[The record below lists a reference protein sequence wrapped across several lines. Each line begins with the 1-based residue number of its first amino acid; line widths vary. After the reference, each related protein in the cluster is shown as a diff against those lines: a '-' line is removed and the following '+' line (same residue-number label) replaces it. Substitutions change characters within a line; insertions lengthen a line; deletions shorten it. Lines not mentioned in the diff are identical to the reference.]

1 MLIPFKKRNTACSR
15 EEGFV
20 KAAYKR
26 TVPFAISVLL
36 LLIAGYIY
44 ICRFGKGSVYAFC
57 YTVLPVLMGLFDF
70 WVFRKIDILQS
81 IDASSE
87 KSKALFL
94 AFFAAHILLM
104 GVLGDTSDFAPEMM
118 LLSIPAVY
126 SLYVSVIP
134 YNKGMLKAIACALF
148 WAGALVLTILR
159 PTSYAGDGL
168 FCIHVSLFLI
178 TLFAI
183 KNDCFGYDKKGMRYF
198 LAAACFAASHFILTC
213 VTYITPF
220 FSTITNFADISTVS
234 ASEVIQNIG
243 TLPALLLCA
252 VYLAVTVFGFI
263 LASGKD
269 HAMKYITIGVTA
281 SFALVSLLNV
291 LTAANALS
299 TNFGLP
305 LLECTELS
313 TCFTLLF
320 ALIIFEPNKD
330 DLRVHSFVD
339 SVLYESIY
347 TGKFADKSYSKGR
360 LLIVQGPTGSGKT
373 NYLKELMEDE
383 PGNALYFT
391 METVYE
397 RLVRRIHD
405 GSLLANATPEL
416 IFPEILET
424 SISLILIDDVDTK
437 ISGKPTTQKVLG
449 HLLNL
454 LMIDWG
460 IGIAIAGMDL
470 EERVPELWDELTNC
484 NNERFCGAVTYVEV

>member
-118 LLSIPAVY
+118 LLSILAVY

-134 YNKGMLKAIACALF
+134 NKGILKAIVCALF
-148 WAGALVLTILR
+148 WAGAIVLTILR
-159 PTSYAGDGL
+159 PTPYAGDGL

-198 LAAACFAASHFILTC
+198 LAAACFAASYFILTC

-269 HAMKYITIGVTA
+269 LTMKYITIGTTT

-291 LTAANALS
+291 LTAAKVLS
-299 TNFGLP
+299 ASFGLP

-320 ALIIFEPNKD
+320 TLIILEPNKD
-330 DLRVHSFVD
+330 DLRIHSFVD

-347 TGKFADKSYSKGR
+347 TGKYADNSYSKGR
-360 LLIVQGPTGSGKT
+360 LLIVQGATHSGKT
-373 NYLKELMEDE
+373 NYLKELMENE
-383 PGNALYFT
+383 PGNALFFT
-391 METVYE
+391 IETVYE

-405 GSLLANATPEL
+405 GRLLANATPEL
-416 IFPEILET
+416 IFPGILET
-424 SISLILIDDVDTK
+424 SISQILIDVVDMK
-437 ISGKPTTQKVLG
+437 ISGKPATQKELAQ
-449 HLLNL
+449 LLNT

-460 IGIAIAGMDL
+460 ISVVIAGIEL
-470 EERVPELWDELTNC
+470 EERIPVLWDELTNC
-484 NNERFCGAVTYVEV
+484 NNERFCGAVTYVEL

>member
-1 MLIPFKKRNTACSR
+1 MLIPFKNHNAADSR
-15 EEGFV
+15 EDSFV

-44 ICRFGKGSVYAFC
+44 NYRFGKGSVYAFC
-57 YTVLPVLMGLFDF
+57 YTVLPVLMGFF
-70 WVFRKIDILQS
+70 GSWVFRKIGILQS
-81 IDASSE
+81 IDVSSG
-87 KSKALFL
+87 KIKALFL
-94 AFFAAHILLM
+94 AIFTVHIIFM

-134 YNKGMLKAIACALF
+134 YNKGMLKAIACALY
-148 WAGALVLTILR
+148 WAGAIVLTILR
-159 PTSYAGDGL
+159 PTPYAGDGL

-183 KNDCFGYDKKGMRYF
+183 KNDRFGYDKKGMRYF
-198 LAAACFAASHFILTC
+198 LATAWFAATCFILTC

-220 FSTITNFADISTVS
+220 FSIVTNFADISTVS
-234 ASEVIQNIG
+234 ASEVMQNIG
-243 TLPALLLCA
+243 ILPALILCA
-252 VYLAVTVFGFI
+252 AYLAAIVFGFI

-269 HAMKYITIGVTA
+269 HAMKYITIGTTA

-291 LTAANALS
+291 LTATNVLS

-320 ALIIFEPNKD
+320 TLIILEPNKD

-347 TGKFADKSYSKGR
+347 TGKYADNSYSKGR

-373 NYLKELMEDE
+373 HYLKELIKKE

-391 METVYE
+391 IETVCN
-397 RLVRRIHD
+397 RLIQSIYD
-405 GSLLANATPEL
+405 GGLPMCNTPET
-416 IFPEILET
+416 IFPEIAET
-424 SISLILIDDVDTK
+424 SVSLILIDDVDMK
-437 ISGKPTTQKVLG
+437 LIGKPFTQKELAQ
-449 HLLNL
+449 LFNA
-454 LMIDWG
+454 LMVDRG
-460 IGIAIAGMDL
+460 ISLVIAGIEL
-470 EERVPELWDELTNC
+470 ENRVPVLWDALTNC

>member
-1 MLIPFKKRNTACSR
+1 MLIPFKNHNAADSR
-15 EEGFV
+15 EDGFV

-57 YTVLPVLMGLFDF
+57 YTVLPVLMGLFGS
-70 WVFRKIDILQS
+70 WVFRKIGILQS
-81 IDASSE
+81 IDVSSGKI
-87 KSKALFL
+87 KSIFL
-94 AFFAAHILLM
+94 AIFAVHIILM

-118 LLSIPAVY
+118 LLSILAVY

-134 YNKGMLKAIACALF
+134 NKGILKAIVCALF
-148 WAGALVLTILR
+148 WAGAIVLTILR
-159 PTSYAGDGL
+159 PTPYAGDGL

-183 KNDCFGYDKKGMRYF
+183 KNDRFGYDKKGIRYF
-198 LAAACFAASHFILTC
+198 IAAVWFAASYFILTC

-234 ASEVIQNIG
+234 ASEVIHNIG

-252 VYLAVTVFGFI
+252 VYLTVIVFGFI

-269 HAMKYITIGVTA
+269 LTMKYITIGTTT

-291 LTAANALS
+291 LTAAKVLS
-299 TNFGLP
+299 ASFGLP

-320 ALIIFEPNKD
+320 TLIILEPNKD

-347 TGKFADKSYSKGR
+347 TGKYADNSYSKGR

-373 NYLKELMEDE
+373 HYLEELIKKE

-391 METVYE
+391 IETVCD
-397 RLVRRIHD
+397 RLIQSIYD
-405 GSLLANATPEL
+405 GGLPMCNTPET
-416 IFPEILET
+416 IFPEIAET
-424 SISLILIDDVDTK
+424 SVSLILIDDVDMK
-437 ISGKPTTQKVLG
+437 LIGKPFTQKELAQ
-449 HLLNL
+449 LFYA
-454 LMIDWG
+454 LMVDRG
-460 IGIAIAGMDL
+460 ISLVIAGIEL
-470 EERVPELWDELTNC
+470 ENRVPVLWDALTNC